1 MNNSVMKCC
10 ICNNEKSGEFI
21 TINDKKYHLCCI
33 EQLQKQYIDLK
44 EHYNNMFECH
54 CNRVQVEKLQNNWN
68 ELKKDLKQDYDYLNQ
83 FVMSGYFEF
92 DSEEQMVSAYQDIA
106 KRDLLKN
113 KLDKMQELEQG
124 KDE

>member
-33 EQLQKQYIDLK
+33 EQI
-44 EHYNNMFECH
+44 
-54 CNRVQVEKLQNNWN
+54 QNNWN
-68 ELKKDLKQDYDYLNQ
+68 ELKKWLEETIKQYDNVGLKFKKENNFECASRSYDYLKQ
-83 FVMSGYFEF
+83 
-92 DSEEQMVSAYQDIA
+92 YQTM
-106 KRDLLKN
+106 LN
-113 KLDKMQELEQG
+113 KMQEMEQG